1 MFLQISKKKIIIV
14 ITLMNK
20 FLKIISDFGPLLI
33 FFIFYKKYGMI
44 EAILPLIIA
53 TVISIIIMYCFE
65 KKISPMPIIG
75 AVLVS
80 VFGGLTIYFDNKV
93 FFYMKPTIINILFA
107 LILMY
112 GKFFLKKSLLQLLL
126 ENSIKLKDE
135 GWKILTDRWIYFF
148 IFLAFLNEMVWRTQ
162 SEEIWVQFKVFG
174 ILPITFVFT
183 MFQIKILEKFRI
195 TNV

>member
-1 MFLQISKKKIIIV
+1 
-14 ITLMNK
+14 MNK

-44 EAILPLIIA
+44 EAILPLIVA

-148 IFLAFLNEMVWRTQ
+148 VFLAFLNEMVWRTQ
-162 SEEIWVQFKVFG
+162 SEEMWVQFKVFG

-183 MFQIKILEKFRI
+183 IFQIRIIEKFRI

>member
-1 MFLQISKKKIIIV
+1 
-14 ITLMNK
+14 
-20 FLKIISDFGPLLI
+20 
-33 FFIFYKKYGMI
+33 MI

-93 FFYMKPTIINILFA
+93 FFYMKPTIINMLFA
-107 LILMY
+107 LILIY

-148 IFLAFLNEMVWRTQ
+148 VFLAFLNEMVWRTQ
-162 SEEIWVQFKVFG
+162 SEEMWVQFKVFG

-183 MFQIKILEKFRI
+183 IFQIRIIEKFRI

>member
-1 MFLQISKKKIIIV
+1 
-14 ITLMNK
+14 MNK

-53 TVISIIIMYCFE
+53 TVISVIIMYCFE

-148 IFLAFLNEMVWRTQ
+148 VFLAFLNEMVWRTQ

-183 MFQIKILEKFRI
+183 IFQIRIIEKFRI

>member
-1 MFLQISKKKIIIV
+1 
-14 ITLMNK
+14 
-20 FLKIISDFGPLLI
+20 
-33 FFIFYKKYGMI
+33 MI
-44 EAILPLIIA
+44 EAILPLIVA

-126 ENSIKLKDE
+126 ENTIKLKDE

-148 IFLAFLNEMVWRTQ
+148 VFLAFLNEMVWRTQ

-174 ILPITFVFT
+174 ILPITFIFT
-183 MFQIKILEKFRI
+183 IFQIRIIEKFRI

>member
-1 MFLQISKKKIIIV
+1 
-14 ITLMNK
+14 MNK

-53 TVISIIIMYCFE
+53 TVISVIIMYCFE

-126 ENSIKLKDE
+126 ENTIKLKDE

-183 MFQIKILEKFRI
+183 IFQIRIIEKFRI

>member
-1 MFLQISKKKIIIV
+1 VKKIIIV

-44 EAILPLIIA
+44 QAILPLIIA

-148 IFLAFLNEMVWRTQ
+148 VFLAFLNEMVWRTQ

-183 MFQIKILEKFRI
+183 IFQIRIIEKFRI

>member
-1 MFLQISKKKIIIV
+1 
-14 ITLMNK
+14 
-20 FLKIISDFGPLLI
+20 
-33 FFIFYKKYGMI
+33 MI

-53 TVISIIIMYCFE
+53 TVISIIIMYYFE

-148 IFLAFLNEMVWRTQ
+148 VFLAFLNEMVWRTQ
-162 SEEIWVQFKVFG
+162 SE
-174 ILPITFVFT
+174 
-183 MFQIKILEKFRI
+183 
-195 TNV
+195 

>member
-1 MFLQISKKKIIIV
+1 
-14 ITLMNK
+14 
-20 FLKIISDFGPLLI
+20 
-33 FFIFYKKYGMI
+33 
-44 EAILPLIIA
+44 
-53 TVISIIIMYCFE
+53 
-65 KKISPMPIIG
+65 MPIIG

-107 LILMY
+107 LVLMY

-148 IFLAFLNEMVWRTQ
+148 IFLAFLNETVWRTQ

-183 MFQIKILEKFRI
+183 IFQIRIIEKFRI

>member
-1 MFLQISKKKIIIV
+1 
-14 ITLMNK
+14 
-20 FLKIISDFGPLLI
+20 
-33 FFIFYKKYGMI
+33 MI
-44 EAILPLIIA
+44 QAILPLIIA

-107 LILMY
+107 LVLMY

-148 IFLAFLNEMVWRTQ
+148 VFLAFLNEMVWRTQ

-183 MFQIKILEKFRI
+183 IFQIRIIEKFRI

>member
-1 MFLQISKKKIIIV
+1 
-14 ITLMNK
+14 
-20 FLKIISDFGPLLI
+20 
-33 FFIFYKKYGMI
+33 
-44 EAILPLIIA
+44 
-53 TVISIIIMYCFE
+53 
-65 KKISPMPIIG
+65 
-75 AVLVS
+75 
-80 VFGGLTIYFDNKV
+80 
-93 FFYMKPTIINILFA
+93 
-107 LILMY
+107 MY

-183 MFQIKILEKFRI
+183 IFQIKIIEKFRI

>member
-1 MFLQISKKKIIIV
+1 
-14 ITLMNK
+14 MNK

-44 EAILPLIIA
+44 QAILPLIIA

-148 IFLAFLNEMVWRTQ
+148 VFLAFLNEMVWRTQ

-174 ILPITFVFT
+174 ILPITFIFT
-183 MFQIKILEKFRI
+183 IFQIRIIEKFRI

>member
-1 MFLQISKKKIIIV
+1 
-14 ITLMNK
+14 MNK

-183 MFQIKILEKFRI
+183 IFQIKIIEKFRI

>member
-1 MFLQISKKKIIIV
+1 
-14 ITLMNK
+14 
-20 FLKIISDFGPLLI
+20 
-33 FFIFYKKYGMI
+33 MI
-44 EAILPLIIA
+44 QAILPLIIA

-183 MFQIKILEKFRI
+183 IFQIRIIEKFRI

>member
-1 MFLQISKKKIIIV
+1 
-14 ITLMNK
+14 MNK

-135 GWKILTDRWIYFF
+135 GWRILTNRWIYFF
-148 IFLAFLNEMVWRTQ
+148 VFLAFLNEMVWRTQ

-183 MFQIKILEKFRI
+183 IFQIRIIEKFRI

>member
-1 MFLQISKKKIIIV
+1 M
-14 ITLMNK
+14 
-20 FLKIISDFGPLLI
+20 LI

-53 TVISIIIMYCFE
+53 TVISILIVYYFE

-135 GWKILTDRWIYFF
+135 GWRILTNRWIYFF
-148 IFLAFLNEMVWRTQ
+148 VFLAFLNEMVWRTQ

-183 MFQIKILEKFRI
+183 IFQIRIIEKFRI

>member
-1 MFLQISKKKIIIV
+1 
-14 ITLMNK
+14 MNK

-44 EAILPLIIA
+44 QAIFPLIIA
-53 TVISIIIMYCFE
+53 PVISIIIMYCFE

-148 IFLAFLNEMVWRTQ
+148 VFLAFLNEMVWRTQ

-183 MFQIKILEKFRI
+183 IFQIRIIEKFRI

>member
-1 MFLQISKKKIIIV
+1 
-14 ITLMNK
+14 
-20 FLKIISDFGPLLI
+20 
-33 FFIFYKKYGMI
+33 MI
-44 EAILPLIIA
+44 EAILPLIVA

-93 FFYMKPTIINILFA
+93 FFYMKPTIINMLFA
-107 LILMY
+107 LILIY

-183 MFQIKILEKFRI
+183 IFQIRIIEKFRI

>member
-1 MFLQISKKKIIIV
+1 MHDGNLLEPCVAARTQLQT
-14 ITLMNK
+14 TLQP
-20 FLKIISDFGPLLI
+20 IQDRCARVVELLI
-33 FFIFYKKYGMI
+33 RRYDFFA
-44 EAILPLIIA
+44 EADGEIA
-53 TVISIIIMYCFE
+53 
-65 KKISPMPIIG
+65 
-75 AVLVS
+75 LVS
-80 VFGGLTIYFDNKV
+80 VFGGLAIYFDNKV

-174 ILPITFVFT
+174 ILPITFVF
-183 MFQIKILEKFRI
+183 MIFQIRIIEKFRI

>member
-1 MFLQISKKKIIIV
+1 
-14 ITLMNK
+14 MNK

-44 EAILPLIIA
+44 EAILPLIVA

-126 ENSIKLKDE
+126 ENTIKLKDE

-183 MFQIKILEKFRI
+183 IFQIRIIEKFRI

>member
-1 MFLQISKKKIIIV
+1 
-14 ITLMNK
+14 
-20 FLKIISDFGPLLI
+20 
-33 FFIFYKKYGMI
+33 MI

-53 TVISIIIMYCFE
+53 TVISIIIMYYFE

-162 SEEIWVQFKVFG
+162 SEEMWVQFKVFG

-183 MFQIKILEKFRI
+183 IFQIRIIEKFRI

>member
-1 MFLQISKKKIIIV
+1 
-14 ITLMNK
+14 MNK

-44 EAILPLIIA
+44 QAILPLIIA

-183 MFQIKILEKFRI
+183 IFQIRIIEKFRI

>member
-1 MFLQISKKKIIIV
+1 
-14 ITLMNK
+14 
-20 FLKIISDFGPLLI
+20 
-33 FFIFYKKYGMI
+33 MI
-44 EAILPLIIA
+44 QAILPLIIA

-162 SEEIWVQFKVFG
+162 SEEMWVQFKVFG

-183 MFQIKILEKFRI
+183 IFQIKIIEKFRI

>member
-107 LILMY
+107 LILIY

>member
-1 MFLQISKKKIIIV
+1 LQISVKKIIIA
-14 ITLMNK
+14 IILMNK

-93 FFYMKPTIINILFA
+93 FFYMKPTIINMLFA
-107 LILMY
+107 LILIY

-148 IFLAFLNEMVWRTQ
+148 VFLAFLNEMVWRTQ
-162 SEEIWVQFKVFG
+162 SEEMWVQFKVFG

-183 MFQIKILEKFRI
+183 IFQIRIIEKFRI

>member
-1 MFLQISKKKIIIV
+1 
-14 ITLMNK
+14 
-20 FLKIISDFGPLLI
+20 
-33 FFIFYKKYGMI
+33 MI
-44 EAILPLIIA
+44 EAILPLIVA

-107 LILMY
+107 LVLMY

-148 IFLAFLNEMVWRTQ
+148 VFLAFLNEMVWRTQ

-183 MFQIKILEKFRI
+183 IFQIRIIEKFRI

>member
-1 MFLQISKKKIIIV
+1 
-14 ITLMNK
+14 MNK

-53 TVISIIIMYCFE
+53 TVISVIIMYCFE

-93 FFYMKPTIINILFA
+93 FFYMKPTIINMLFA
-107 LILMY
+107 LILIY

-148 IFLAFLNEMVWRTQ
+148 IFLAFLNETVWRTQ

-183 MFQIKILEKFRI
+183 IFQIRIIEKFRI